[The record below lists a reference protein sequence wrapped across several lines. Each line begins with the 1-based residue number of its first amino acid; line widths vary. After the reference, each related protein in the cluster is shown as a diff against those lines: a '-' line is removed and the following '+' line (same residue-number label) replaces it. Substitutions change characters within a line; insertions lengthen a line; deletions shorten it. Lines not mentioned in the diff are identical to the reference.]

1 MTKSN
6 KFYYSKKDNI
16 QFNKK
21 VNEVKN
27 HLNNIDWNSLKFSN
41 QSSYTIT

>member
-1 MTKSN
+1 MTKCN

-27 HLNNIDWNSLKFSN
+27 HLNNIDWNSLKSSN
-41 QSSYTIT
+41 QSFYTTT